1 MSDSVRVNKYR
12 AYYTGPPRS
21 DPHLRLKSLNDRT
34 AMAYVRT
41 HPSVHHVAN
50 VQSSNPQ
57 NYQLMHPRH
66 QQPLH
71 IFPELRGATRHIR
84 GSAKYNQAIQQ
95 RIAELAKLVQ

>member
-50 VQSSNPQ
+50 VQSSNPK
-57 NYQLMHPRH
+57 NYQLMHP
-66 QQPLH
+66 
-71 IFPELRGATRHIR
+71 
-84 GSAKYNQAIQQ
+84 AKYNQAIQQ